1 MNTLYVFFDGK
12 CALCAKCRGWLE
24 SQPLY
29 VNLVFLPYQSYKAKK
44 LCPEIDFYEPDK
56 ETVVMADNG
65 DIYQGGAAWIMCL
78 WATRTHREWGM
89 RLASPALL
97 PLAKKVCHLIS
108 GKRLTL
114 SKLFGKV
121 GDEEFAITVKEETLE
136 PCDSGSCRVP

>member
-1 MNTLYVFFDGK
+1 MNTLFVFYDGK
-12 CALCAKCRGWLE
+12 CALCAKCRHWLE

-44 LCPEIDFYEPDK
+44 LCPEIDSYDPGK
-56 ETVVMADNG
+56 EIVVMADNG

-78 WATRTHREWGM
+78 WATRSHREWGM

-108 GKRLTL
+108 DKRLIL
-114 SKLFGKV
+114 SRLFGKV
-121 GDEEFAITVKEETLE
+121 SDEEIAETVSAEAAQKCE
-136 PCDSGSCRVP
+136 SGTCGV